1 MKYREH
7 LNFFFFQY
15 LSNED
20 CHYDTSQI
28 NTENLSPPNVSPIH
42 NAIHM
47 SCESVKSHSTTQLNF
62 TMNMS
67 IDQSNNQH
75 KEFLDHSLGNYSILL
90 IYIH

>member
-1 MKYREH
+1 
-7 LNFFFFQY
+7 
-15 LSNED
+15 
-20 CHYDTSQI
+20 
-28 NTENLSPPNVSPIH
+28 
-42 NAIHM
+42 M